1 MAGAELI
8 RREDTIGPEQS
19 VIGSMLIDPTVVG
32 LVMSELTE
40 EDFLLEANRVLF
52 RGFKSLYLADQVMDP
67 VLVLQ
72 RAAPRDEGMRAYVLQ
87 LMDVTPTA
95 ANIREYIAE
104 TRERSQREQLRR
116 IGTALYNLE
125 RTEDGLSLLQRGF
138 DILSQ
143 TERDDESNM
152 EQCMLE
158 FYAELER
165 KPVYLRWGFPF
176 LDEGLYVEPGDF
188 VVLAGRPSD
197 GKTALALHMAY
208 EQAKEH
214 NVGFFSLE
222 TGRKRLFS
230 RLVSAASGVPS
241 KAIKKR
247 SLSEMEY
254 QLIEGSAGSI
264 TKRKLRVVEA
274 THWTAEQIEARVLA
288 RKFDVVYVDYL
299 QLIEPSERRRASRN
313 EEVAD
318 ISRSL
323 ANMARR
329 HKITVVAL
337 SQLSRPESKGKKRR
351 EPVLADLR
359 ESGQIE
365 QDADAA
371 MFVWRKEETSSNAPR
386 FLTLAKNKEGM
397 LGTWDLVFRGETQ
410 RFIADL
416 SGFQQTSKPK
426 REPEYKQTAMYDLP
440 GSVRVP
446 FEEGEHDKG
455 QTAAPAGGGSAAP
468 PGAGQSGTGTGSP
481 ASGGGPGPGDGPAPP
496 LDEKDLPF

>member
-19 VIGSMLIDPTVVG
+19 VIGSMLIDPSVVG

-40 EDFLLEANRVLF
+40 EDFLLAADRVLF
-52 RGFKSLYLADQVMDP
+52 RGFRSLYMADQVIDP
-67 VLVLQ
+67 VLVLNQ
-72 RAAPRDEGMRAYVLQ
+72 VAPKDDGMRAYVLQ
-87 LMDVTPTA
+87 LMDTTPTA
-95 ANIREYIAE
+95 ANVRAYIAE
-104 TRERSQREQLRR
+104 TRERSRREQLRR
-116 IGTALYNLE
+116 IGMALQSLE
-125 RTEDGLSLLQRGF
+125 HAEDGLSLLQSGF
-138 DILSQ
+138 EILSQ

-165 KPVYLRWGFPF
+165 KPVYLHWGFPF
-176 LDEGLYVEPGDF
+176 LNEGLYVEPGDF

-197 GKTALALHMAY
+197 GKTALALHMAH

-230 RLVSAASGVPS
+230 RLVSAISGVPS
-241 KAIKKR
+241 QAIKKR

-254 QLIEGSAGSI
+254 QLIAGSADSV
-264 TKRKLRVVEA
+264 TKLKLRVVEA
-274 THWTAEQIEARVLA
+274 AHWTVEQIEARVLA

-299 QLIEPSERRRASRN
+299 QLIEPSERRRTSRN

-337 SQLSRPESKGKKRR
+337 SQLSRPENKGKRR

-365 QDADAA
+365 QDADAV
-371 MFVWRKEETSSNAPR
+371 MFIWRKDETSSKAPR

-397 LGTWDLVFRGETQ
+397 LNTWDLVFRGETQ
-410 RFIADL
+410 RFVTDL
-416 SGFQQTSKPK
+416 SGFQQTGKTR
-426 REPEYKQTAMYDLP
+426 REPEYKQTAFYNLP
-440 GSVRVP
+440 GSVPVP
-446 FEEGEHDKG
+446 FEEGG
-455 QTAAPAGGGSAAP
+455 
-468 PGAGQSGTGTGSP
+468 
-481 ASGGGPGPGDGPAPP
+481 
-496 LDEKDLPF
+496 EKP

>member
-19 VIGSMLIDPTVVG
+19 VIGSMLIDPGVVG

-40 EDFLLEANRVLF
+40 EDFLLEADRVLY
-52 RGFKSLYLADQVMDP
+52 RGFRSLYLADQVMDP
-67 VLVLQ
+67 VLVLNQ
-72 RAAPRDEGMRAYVLQ
+72 VAPKDDGMRAYVLQ
-87 LMDVTPTA
+87 LMDTTPTA
-95 ANIREYIAE
+95 ANVRAYITE
-104 TRERSQREQLRR
+104 TRERSRREQLRR
-116 IGTALYNLE
+116 IGMALQSLG
-125 RTEDGLSLLQRGF
+125 RTEDGLPLLQRGF

-158 FYAELER
+158 FYTELER
-165 KPVYLRWGFPF
+165 KPVYLHWGFPF
-176 LDEGLYVEPGDF
+176 LNEGLYVKPGYF

-197 GKTALALHMAY
+197 GKTALALHMAR
-208 EQAKEH
+208 EQAREH

-222 TGRKRLFS
+222 TDRQVLFS
-230 RLVSAASGVPS
+230 RLVSAVSGVPS
-241 KAIKKR
+241 QAIKKR

-254 QLIEGSAGSI
+254 QLIAGSADSV
-264 TKRKLRVVEA
+264 TKLKLRVVEA
-274 THWTAEQIEARVLA
+274 AHWTVEQIEARVLA

-299 QLIEPSERRRASRN
+299 QLIEPSERRRTSRN

-337 SQLSRPESKGKKRR
+337 SQLSRPENKGKRR

-365 QDADAA
+365 QDADAV
-371 MFVWRKEETSSNAPR
+371 MFIWRKDETSSKAPR

-397 LGTWDLVFRGETQ
+397 LNTWDLVFRGETQ
-410 RFIADL
+410 RFVTDL
-416 SGFQQTSKPK
+416 SGFQQTGKTR
-426 REPEYKQTAMYDLP
+426 REPEYKQTAFYNLP
-440 GSVRVP
+440 GSVPVP
-446 FEEGEHDKG
+446 FEEGGE
-455 QTAAPAGGGSAAP
+455 TP
-468 PGAGQSGTGTGSP
+468 
-481 ASGGGPGPGDGPAPP
+481 
-496 LDEKDLPF
+496 

>member
-1 MAGAELI
+1 MAGAELS
-8 RREDTIGPEQS
+8 RRENTIGPEQS
-19 VIGSMLIDPTVVG
+19 VIGSMLIDPAVVG

-40 EDFLLEANRVLF
+40 EDFLLEADRVLF
-52 RGFKSLYLADQVMDP
+52 RGFRTLYLADQVMDP
-67 VLVLQ
+67 VLVLSQ
-72 RAAPRDEGMRAYVLQ
+72 AAPKDEGMRAYVLQ

-95 ANIREYIAE
+95 ANVRAYIAE
-104 TRERSQREQLRR
+104 TKECSQREQLRR
-116 IGTALYNLE
+116 IGAALQNLE
-125 RTEDGLSLLQRGF
+125 RAEDGLQFLQRGF
-138 DILSQ
+138 DVLSQ
-143 TERDDESNM
+143 TKRNDESNM
-152 EQCMLE
+152 EQCLLE

-208 EQAKEH
+208 EQAREH
-214 NVGFFSLE
+214 SVGFFSLE

-230 RLVSAASGVPS
+230 RLVSAESGVPS
-241 KAIKKR
+241 QAIKKR

-254 QLIEGSAGSI
+254 QLIAGSADNI
-264 TKRKLRVVEA
+264 TQRKLRVIEA
-274 THWTAEQIEARVLA
+274 AHWTVEQIEARVLA

-299 QLIEPSERRRASRN
+299 QLIDPSERRRTARN

-337 SQLSRPESKGKKRR
+337 SQLSRPENKGKRR

-365 QDADAA
+365 QDADAV
-371 MFVWRKEETSSNAPR
+371 MFIWRKDETSSTAPR

-397 LGTWDLVFRGETQ
+397 LNTWDIVFRGETQ
-410 RFIADL
+410 RFVAGL
-416 SGFQQTSKPK
+416 SGFQQTGKTR
-426 REPEYKQTAMYDLP
+426 REPEYKQAVLYDLP
-440 GSVRVP
+440 GSERVP
-446 FEEGEHDKG
+446 WEEDGHGDQQEKAAGAAGGGGPAAPGDG
-455 QTAAPAGGGSAAP
+455 QPVPPAGGAAP
-468 PGAGQSGTGTGSP
+468 GDRS
-481 ASGGGPGPGDGPAPP
+481 GPGDGPE
-496 LDEKDLPF
+496 DRSLPF

>member
-1 MAGAELI
+1 MDGAKLS

-40 EDFLLEANRVLF
+40 EDFLLEADRVLF
-52 RGFKSLYLADQVMDP
+52 RGFRSLYLADQVMDS
-67 VLVLQ
+67 VLVLNQ
-72 RAAPRDEGMRAYVLQ
+72 AAPKDEGMRAYVLQ
-87 LMDVTPTA
+87 LMDITPTA
-95 ANIREYIAE
+95 ANIRAYIAE
-104 TRERSQREQLRR
+104 TKEQSRKEQLRR
-116 IGTALYNLE
+116 IGVALQNLE
-125 RTEDGLSLLQRGF
+125 RAEDGLLFLQRGI
-138 DILSQ
+138 DVLSQ
-143 TERDDESNM
+143 TERDDESSM

-188 VVLAGRPSD
+188 AVLAGRPSD

-208 EQAKEH
+208 EQARER

-230 RLVSAASGVPS
+230 RLVSAESGVPS
-241 KAIKKR
+241 QAIKKR

-254 QLIEGSAGSI
+254 QLIAGSADSI

-274 THWTAEQIEARVLA
+274 AHWTVEQIEARVLA

-299 QLIEPSERRRASRN
+299 QLIEPSERRRTSRN

-337 SQLSRPESKGKKRR
+337 SQLSRPENKGKRR

-365 QDADAA
+365 QDADAV
-371 MFVWRKEETSSNAPR
+371 MFIWRKDETSSKAQR

-397 LGTWDLVFRGETQ
+397 LNTWDIVFRGETQ

-416 SGFQQTSKPK
+416 SGFQQTGKTR
-426 REPEYKQTAMYDLP
+426 RESEYKQAALYDLP
-440 GSVRVP
+440 GSEKVP
-446 FEEGEHDKG
+446 WEEDGHGDKQG
-455 QTAAPAGGGSAAP
+455 AAAGPAGGGGPAAP
-468 PGAGQSGTGTGSP
+468 GTGQAVPS
-481 ASGGGPGPGDGPAPP
+481 AGGAAPGDRPGPGDGPE
-496 LDEKDLPF
+496 DRNLPF

>member
-1 MAGAELI
+1 MVGAKLS

-19 VIGSMLIDPTVVG
+19 VIGSMLIDPAVVG

-40 EDFLLEANRVLF
+40 EDFLLEADRVLF
-52 RGFKSLYLADQVMDP
+52 RGFRSLYLADQVMDS
-67 VLVLQ
+67 VLVLNQ
-72 RAAPRDEGMRAYVLQ
+72 AAPKDEGMRAYVLQ
-87 LMDVTPTA
+87 LMDITPTA
-95 ANIREYIAE
+95 ANIRAYIAE
-104 TRERSQREQLRR
+104 TKEQSRKEQLRR
-116 IGTALYNLE
+116 IGVALQNLE
-125 RTEDGLSLLQRGF
+125 RAEDGLPFLQRGM
-138 DILSQ
+138 DVLSQ
-143 TERDDESNM
+143 TDRDDESSM

-188 VVLAGRPSD
+188 AVLAGRPSD

-208 EQAKEH
+208 EQARER

-230 RLVSAASGVPS
+230 RLVSAESGVPS
-241 KAIKKR
+241 QAIKKR

-254 QLIEGSAGSI
+254 QLIAGSADNI
-264 TKRKLRVVEA
+264 TKRKLRVIEA
-274 THWTAEQIEARVLA
+274 AHWTVEQIEARVLA

-299 QLIEPSERRRASRN
+299 QLIEPSERRRTSRN

-337 SQLSRPESKGKKRR
+337 SQLSRPENKGKRR

-365 QDADAA
+365 QDADAV
-371 MFVWRKEETSSNAPR
+371 MFIWRKDETSSKAPR

-397 LGTWDLVFRGETQ
+397 LNTWDIVFRGETQ

-416 SGFQQTSKPK
+416 SGFQQTGKTR
-426 REPEYKQTAMYDLP
+426 REPEYKQAALYDLP
-440 GSVRVP
+440 GSEKVP
-446 FEEGEHDKG
+446 WEEDGYGDKQG
-455 QTAAPAGGGSAAP
+455 AAAGPAGGGSPAP
-468 PGAGQSGTGTGSP
+468 PGTGQPVPSAGGAAPGDCPGP
-481 ASGGGPGPGDGPAPP
+481 GGGPEDRN
-496 LDEKDLPF
+496 LPF

>member
-1 MAGAELI
+1 MAGAESF

-32 LVMSELTE
+32 LVISELTE
-40 EDFLLEANRVLF
+40 EDFLLEADRVLY
-52 RGFKSLYLADQVMDP
+52 RGFRALYLADQVIDP
-67 VLVLQ
+67 VLVLNQ
-72 RAAPRDEGMRAYVLQ
+72 AAPRDEGMRTYVLQ
-87 LMDVTPTA
+87 LMDTTPTA
-95 ANIREYIAE
+95 ANVREYIAE
-104 TRERSQREQLRR
+104 TRERSRREQLRR
-116 IGTALYNLE
+116 IGVALQSLAHS
-125 RTEDGLSLLQRGF
+125 EDGLPLLQRGF
-138 DILSQ
+138 EMLSK
-143 TERDDESNM
+143 TERDDESGM

-158 FYAELER
+158 FYEELDR

-188 VVLAGRPSD
+188 VILAGRPSD
-197 GKTALALHMAY
+197 GKTALALHMAR

-230 RLVSAASGVPS
+230 RLVSAISGVPS
-241 KAIKKR
+241 QAIKKR

-254 QLIEGSAGSI
+254 QLIAGSADSV
-264 TKRKLRVVEA
+264 TKLKLRVVEA
-274 THWTAEQIEARVLA
+274 AHWTVDQIEARVLA

-299 QLIEPSERRRASRN
+299 QLIEPSDRRRTSRN

-323 ANMARR
+323 ANMARK

-337 SQLSRPESKGKKRR
+337 SQLSRPENKGKRR

-365 QDADAA
+365 QDADAV
-371 MFVWRKEETSSNAPR
+371 MFIWREDETRSNAPR

-397 LGTWDLVFRGETQ
+397 LNTWDIVFRGETQ

-416 SGFQQTSKPK
+416 SGFQKAGKT
-426 REPEYKQTAMYDLP
+426 RRDPEYKQAALYDLP
-440 GSVRVP
+440 GSEKTPWEEDGHGDEQKAAAGAAGGGGAAAPGHGAAVP
-446 FEEGEHDKG
+446 
-455 QTAAPAGGGSAAP
+455 PAGGAA
-468 PGAGQSGTGTGSP
+468 AGDR
-481 ASGGGPGPGDGPAPP
+481 PGPGDGPG
-496 LDEKDLPF
+496 DRDLPF